1 MIKYLK
7 IYNTDCY
14 TMDPEKIRLHEKQ
27 GGPSNMREPRLYT
40 TSADYAYQE
49 LRHRIITK
57 QLKPGQ
63 RLPEVNIAVQM
74 GVSRTPVREALR
86 RLASEGLVIII
97 PNSGARL
104 AAPTVREIEDTFLV
118 REQLECL
125 AIRLAAERIGDRHL
139 RRLEEALVEEA
150 RAIEERDLETYLEV
164 NEAFHKAVADA
175 SGNRVLAEYVE
186 NILAR
191 TNAYVVFYD
200 PFYQNE
206 TTPTVDSH
214 KEILMALRAHDS
226 EKSVKLMKRHLK
238 ESISGLSRIVEE

>member
-1 MIKYLK
+1 
-7 IYNTDCY
+7 
-14 TMDPEKIRLHEKQ
+14 
-27 GGPSNMREPRLYT
+27 MREPRLYT

-49 LRHRIITK
+49 LRHKIITK

-104 AAPTVREIEDTFLV
+104 AAPTAREIRDTYMV
-118 REQLECL
+118 REQLETL
-125 AIRLAAERIGDRHL
+125 AVSLASENISDRHL
-139 RRLEEALVEEA
+139 RRLEEAMMEEVRAVEDK
-150 RAIEERDLETYLEV
+150 DLEAYLEV
-164 NEAFHKAVADA
+164 NETFHKVVADA
-175 SGNRVLAEYVE
+175 GGNRVLSEYIE

-200 PFYQNE
+200 PFYE
-206 TTPTVDSH
+206 MESH
-214 KEILMALRAHDS
+214 PSVEEHRAILSALKQHDA
-226 EKSVKLMKRHLK
+226 EKAVALIRKHLK
-238 ESISGLSRIVEE
+238 NAIDGLRTPEN

>member
-1 MIKYLK
+1 
-7 IYNTDCY
+7 
-14 TMDPEKIRLHEKQ
+14 
-27 GGPSNMREPRLYT
+27 MREARLYT

-49 LRHRIITK
+49 LRHKIITK

-97 PNSGARL
+97 PISGARL
-104 AAPTVREIEDTFLV
+104 AAPTAREIEDTFLV
-118 REQLECL
+118 RDQLETL

-139 RRLEEALVEEA
+139 RRLEEAMIEEG
-150 RAIEERDLETYLEV
+150 RAIEEKDLEKYLEV
-164 NEAFHKAVADA
+164 NEAFHKAIADA

-191 TNAYVVFYD
+191 TNAYIVFYD
-200 PFYQNE
+200 PFYQLE
-206 TTPTVDSH
+206 TMPSIDAH
-214 KEILMALRAHDS
+214 REILVALRHHDA
-226 EKSVKLMKRHLK
+226 EKCVKLLRGHLQ
-238 ESISGLSRIVEE
+238 EAIMGLRKAREEA

>member
-1 MIKYLK
+1 
-7 IYNTDCY
+7 
-14 TMDPEKIRLHEKQ
+14 
-27 GGPSNMREPRLYT
+27 MREARLYT

-49 LRHRIITK
+49 LRHKIITK

-104 AAPTVREIEDTFLV
+104 AAPTAREIEDTFLV
-118 REQLECL
+118 RDQLETL

-139 RRLEEALVEEA
+139 RRLEEAMIEEG
-150 RAIEERDLETYLEV
+150 RAIEEKDLEKYLEV
-164 NEAFHKAVADA
+164 NEAFHKAIADA

-191 TNAYVVFYD
+191 TNAYIVFYD
-200 PFYQNE
+200 PFYQLE
-206 TTPTVDSH
+206 TMPSIDAH
-214 KEILMALRAHDS
+214 REILVALRHHDA
-226 EKSVKLMKRHLK
+226 EKCVKLLRGHLQ
-238 ESISGLSRIVEE
+238 EAIMGLRKAREEA

>member
-1 MIKYLK
+1 
-7 IYNTDCY
+7 
-14 TMDPEKIRLHEKQ
+14 
-27 GGPSNMREPRLYT
+27 MREPRLYT

-49 LRHRIITK
+49 LRHKIITK

-104 AAPTVREIEDTFLV
+104 AAPTTREIKDTYMV
-118 REQLECL
+118 REQLETL
-125 AIRLAAERIGDRHL
+125 AVRLAVENISDRHL
-139 RRLEEALVEEA
+139 RRLEEAMVEEV
-150 RAIEERDLETYLEV
+150 RSIEDRDLEAYLEV
-164 NEAFHKAVADA
+164 NESFHKAIADA
-175 SGNRVLAEYVE
+175 SGNRVLSEYIE

-200 PFYQNE
+200 PFYE
-206 TTPTVDSH
+206 LESH
-214 KEILMALRAHDS
+214 PSIDEHRAILTALKQHDA
-226 EKSVKLMKRHLK
+226 EKCVELVRGHLK
-238 ESISGLSRIVEE
+238 NAIEGLRTPEK

>member
-1 MIKYLK
+1 
-7 IYNTDCY
+7 
-14 TMDPEKIRLHEKQ
+14 
-27 GGPSNMREPRLYT
+27 MREARLYT

-49 LRHRIITK
+49 LRHKIITK

-86 RLASEGLVIII
+86 RLASEGLVVII

-104 AAPTVREIEDTFLV
+104 AAPTAREIEDTFLV
-118 REQLECL
+118 REQLETL

-139 RRLEEALVEEA
+139 RRLEEAMIEEG
-150 RAIEERDLETYLEV
+150 RAIEEKDLEKYLEV
-164 NEAFHKAVADA
+164 NEAFHKAIADA
-175 SGNRVLAEYVE
+175 SGNKVLAEYVE

-200 PFYQNE
+200 PFYQLE
-206 TTPTVDSH
+206 TVPSVDAH
-214 KEILMALRAHDS
+214 REILIALRHHDS
-226 EKSVKLMKRHLK
+226 ERSVTLLKKHLQDAI
-238 ESISGLSRIVEE
+238 EGLRQAREEGR

>member
-1 MIKYLK
+1 
-7 IYNTDCY
+7 
-14 TMDPEKIRLHEKQ
+14 
-27 GGPSNMREPRLYT
+27 MREARLYT

-49 LRHRIITK
+49 LRHKIITK

-104 AAPTVREIEDTFLV
+104 AAPTAREIEDTFLV
-118 REQLECL
+118 RDQLETL
-125 AIRLAAERIGDRHL
+125 SIKLAAERIGDRHL
-139 RRLEEALVEEA
+139 RRLEEAMIEEG
-150 RAIEERDLETYLEV
+150 RAIEEKDLEKYLEV
-164 NEAFHKAVADA
+164 NEAFHKAIADA
-175 SGNRVLAEYVE
+175 SGNKVLSEYVE

-200 PFYQNE
+200 PFYQLE
-206 TTPTVDSH
+206 TMPSIDAH
-214 KEILMALRAHDS
+214 REILVALRHHDS
-226 EKSVKLMKRHLK
+226 EKCVKLLRAHLQDAI
-238 ESISGLSRIVEE
+238 EGLRRAREE

>member
-1 MIKYLK
+1 
-7 IYNTDCY
+7 
-14 TMDPEKIRLHEKQ
+14 
-27 GGPSNMREPRLYT
+27 MREPRLYT

-86 RLASEGLVIII
+86 RLASEGLVLII

-104 AAPTVREIEDTFLV
+104 AAPTIREIEDTFLV

-125 AIRLAAERIGDRHL
+125 AISLAAERIGERHL
-139 RRLEEALVEEA
+139 RRIEEALVEEA
-150 RAIEERDLETYLEV
+150 RAIEDKDLETYLEV
-164 NEAFHKAVADA
+164 NEAFHKTVADS

-200 PFYQNE
+200 PFSHAE
-206 TTPTVDSH
+206 TSPSPDDH
-214 KEILMALRAHDS
+214 RNILSSLRAHDK
-226 EKSVKLMKRHLK
+226 EKSVALMKNHLEK
-238 ESISGLSRIVEE
+238 AVSGLGRIVVEE

>member
-1 MIKYLK
+1 
-7 IYNTDCY
+7 
-14 TMDPEKIRLHEKQ
+14 
-27 GGPSNMREPRLYT
+27 MREARLYT

-49 LRHRIITK
+49 LRHKIITK

-86 RLASEGLVIII
+86 RLASEGLVVII

-104 AAPTVREIEDTFLV
+104 AAPTAREIEDTFLV
-118 REQLECL
+118 REQLETL

-139 RRLEEALVEEA
+139 RRLEEAMIEEG
-150 RAIEERDLETYLEV
+150 RAIEEKDLEKYLEV
-164 NEAFHKAVADA
+164 NEAFHKAIADA
-175 SGNRVLAEYVE
+175 SGNKVLAEYVE

-200 PFYQNE
+200 PFYQLE
-206 TTPTVDSH
+206 TVPSVDAH
-214 KEILMALRAHDS
+214 REILIALRHHDS
-226 EKSVKLMKRHLK
+226 ERSVTLLKRHLQDAI
-238 ESISGLSRIVEE
+238 EGLRQAREEGR

>member
-1 MIKYLK
+1 
-7 IYNTDCY
+7 
-14 TMDPEKIRLHEKQ
+14 
-27 GGPSNMREPRLYT
+27 MRETRLYT

-63 RLPEVNIAVQM
+63 RLPEVNIAAQM

-86 RLASEGLVIII
+86 RLASEGLVQII

-125 AIRLAAERIGDRHL
+125 AIELAADKIGDRHL
-139 RRLEEALVEEA
+139 RRIEEALIEES
-150 RAIEERDLETYLEV
+150 RAIEDKELETYLEV
-164 NEAFHKAVADA
+164 NEAFHKTVADA
-175 SGNRVLAEYVE
+175 SGNKVLVEYVE

-200 PFYQNE
+200 PFFKPE
-206 TTPTVDSH
+206 TTPSPDDH
-214 KEILMALRAHDS
+214 RRILAALKDKDKEKCI
-226 EKSVKLMKRHLK
+226 ELMKLHLK
-238 ESISGLSRIVEE
+238 KTVISLDKIVSYE

>member
-1 MIKYLK
+1 
-7 IYNTDCY
+7 
-14 TMDPEKIRLHEKQ
+14 
-27 GGPSNMREPRLYT
+27 MREPRLYT

-104 AAPTVREIEDTFLV
+104 AAPTLREIQDTFLV

-125 AIRLAAERIGDRHL
+125 AISLAAEKIGERHL
-139 RRLEEALVEEA
+139 RRLEEALLEEA
-150 RAIEERDLETYLEV
+150 RAIDEKNLETYLEV

-175 SGNRVLAEYVE
+175 GGNRVIAEYVE

-200 PFYQNE
+200 PFYNAE
-206 TTPTVDSH
+206 SPVTVDSH
-214 KEILMALRAHDS
+214 KEILMALRAHDV

-238 ESISGLSRIVEE
+238 DAVAGLSQALEG

>member
-1 MIKYLK
+1 
-7 IYNTDCY
+7 
-14 TMDPEKIRLHEKQ
+14 
-27 GGPSNMREPRLYT
+27 MREPRLYT

-104 AAPTVREIEDTFLV
+104 AAPTLREIQDTFLV

-125 AIRLAAERIGDRHL
+125 AISLAAEKIGDRHL
-139 RRLEEALVEEA
+139 RRLEEALLEEA
-150 RAIEERDLETYLEV
+150 RAIDEKNLETYLEV

-200 PFYQNE
+200 PFHPGE
-206 TTPTVDSH
+206 TKLSVDSH
-214 KEILMALRAHDS
+214 KEILMALRAHDVDR
-226 EKSVKLMKRHLK
+226 SVKLMKRHLK
-238 ESISGLSRIVEE
+238 DSIQGLSEALEE

>member
-1 MIKYLK
+1 
-7 IYNTDCY
+7 
-14 TMDPEKIRLHEKQ
+14 
-27 GGPSNMREPRLYT
+27 MREPRLYT

-104 AAPTVREIEDTFLV
+104 AAPTLREIQDTFLV

-125 AIRLAAERIGDRHL
+125 AISLAAEKIGDRHL
-139 RRLEEALVEEA
+139 RRLEEALLEEA
-150 RAIEERDLETYLEV
+150 RAIDEKNLETYLEV

-200 PFYQNE
+200 PFHQGE
-206 TTPTVDSH
+206 TKLSVDSH
-214 KEILMALRAHDS
+214 KEILMALRAHDVDR
-226 EKSVKLMKRHLK
+226 SVKLMKRHLK
-238 ESISGLSRIVEE
+238 DSIQGLSEALEE

>member
-1 MIKYLK
+1 
-7 IYNTDCY
+7 
-14 TMDPEKIRLHEKQ
+14 
-27 GGPSNMREPRLYT
+27 MREPRLYT

-63 RLPEVNIAVQM
+63 RLPEVTIAVQM

-104 AAPTVREIEDTFLV
+104 AAPTAKEIEDTFLV

-125 AIRLAAERIGDRHL
+125 AISLAAERVGERHL
-139 RRLEEALVEEA
+139 RRLEEAIVEES
-150 RAIEERDLETYLEV
+150 RAIDHRDLEVYLEV
-164 NEAFHKAVADA
+164 NESFHKTVADA
-175 SGNRVLAEYVE
+175 SGNKVLAEYVE

-191 TNAYVVFYD
+191 TNAYIVFYD
-200 PFYQNE
+200 PFYKTE
-206 TTPTVDSH
+206 TIPTVDAH
-214 KEILMALRAHDS
+214 KEILVALRSHDG
-226 EKSVKLMKRHLK
+226 ERCVKLMRRHLS
-238 ESISGLSRIVEE
+238 EAFSGLSQVVEE

>member
-1 MIKYLK
+1 
-7 IYNTDCY
+7 
-14 TMDPEKIRLHEKQ
+14 
-27 GGPSNMREPRLYT
+27 MREPRLYT

-104 AAPTVREIEDTFLV
+104 AAPTEKEIRDTFLV

-125 AIRLAAERIGDRHL
+125 AIGLAAERIGDRHL
-139 RRLEEALVEEA
+139 RRLEETLLEEA
-150 RAIEERDLETYLEV
+150 RAIDERNLEAYLEV

-191 TNAYVVFYD
+191 TNAYVVFFD
-200 PFYQNE
+200 PFYQEE
-206 TTPTVDSH
+206 TTPTIDSH
-214 KEILMALRAHDS
+214 KEILMALRIHDA
-226 EKSVKLMKRHLK
+226 EKAVKLMKKHLQETISRLS
-238 ESISGLSRIVEE
+238 ESLEE

>member
-1 MIKYLK
+1 
-7 IYNTDCY
+7 
-14 TMDPEKIRLHEKQ
+14 
-27 GGPSNMREPRLYT
+27 MREPRLYT

-104 AAPTVREIEDTFLV
+104 AAPTEKEIRDTFLV

-125 AIRLAAERIGDRHL
+125 AIGLAAERIGDRHL
-139 RRLEEALVEEA
+139 RRLEETLLEEA
-150 RAIEERDLETYLEV
+150 RAIDERNLEAYLEV

-191 TNAYVVFYD
+191 TNAYFVFFD
-200 PFYQNE
+200 PFYQEE
-206 TTPTVDSH
+206 TTPTIDSH
-214 KEILMALRAHDS
+214 KEILMALRIHDA
-226 EKSVKLMKRHLK
+226 EKAVKLMKKHLQETISRLS
-238 ESISGLSRIVEE
+238 ESLEE